1 MSELKGRVI
10 PFPTKKVIITFHFID
25 GKSISSISSDVTHIE
40 NRKEIVAKSIQSSY
54 FTCYHDFIVN
64 NQFITH
70 VEFDYQKDEDDK
82 NKKKNNIFDLDL
94 LKSGMKICMQ
104 ILYYGFMCMMI
115 ASLIIYIYFSI
126 CKK

>member
-10 PFPTKKVIITFHFID
+10 PFPTKKVITTFHFID
-25 GKSISSISSDVTHIE
+25 GKSIASISTDVDYIE
-40 NRKEIVAKSIQSSY
+40 NRKEHIRNLMYSAQ
-54 FTCYHDFIVN
+54 FTIYRDFIVN

-70 VEFDYQKDEDDK
+70 IEFDYEDHP
-82 NKKKNNIFDLDL
+82 NKQKNNIFDSDL

-104 ILYYGFMCMMI
+104 ILYCAFICMMI
-115 ASLIIYIYFSI
+115 ACFIVYIYFSI